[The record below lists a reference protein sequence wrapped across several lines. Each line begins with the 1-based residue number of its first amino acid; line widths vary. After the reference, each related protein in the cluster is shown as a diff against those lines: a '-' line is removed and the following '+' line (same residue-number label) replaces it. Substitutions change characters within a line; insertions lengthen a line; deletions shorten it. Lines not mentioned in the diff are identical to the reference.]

1 MAFASGR
8 RLFAAAL
15 SSLLLAGFLMVPAVP
30 ADATP
35 TSSGSGNCVL
45 IDTDFD
51 IDDMMAIPAVIGNRP
66 VAAIVISE
74 GYTRPKKG
82 AAALSR
88 LVAEPGQRNI
98 PIIVG
103 AGKNRSDASIISKW
117 GEFVL
122 DYRGMMNRLNDFLPV
137 ALPPSPSVLPSYK
150 KQVVAAVAGCQTV
163 DILVIGTFTS
173 FVHYSPLIRSKIG
186 EVVIMGKPLRGDK
199 SQRPGNFSF
208 NCEYDM
214 AACRYASNKQL
225 PGLNY
230 AFVDVPRTHCDETP
244 NTGSCAG
251 TVYGPTLSMVQSLT
265 SKGLPNALKQVL
277 LNHPSSWAL
286 DGWETSGFG
295 GKTLLWD
302 QSASLYLLDHSI
314 FKKVGGRGGHYETTL
329 MPDPFRKKWTK
340 FTNKSVVYKTNAA
353 IR

>member
-1 MAFASGR
+1 MAITSGR

-15 SSLLLAGFLMVPAVP
+15 SSLLLAGFLLVPAVP
-30 ADATP
+30 ADATT
-35 TSSGSGNCVL
+35 TSSGPGNCVL

-51 IDDMMAIPAVIGNRP
+51 IDDMMAIPMVIGNRT
-66 VAAIVISE
+66 VAAIVTSE
-74 GYTRPKKG
+74 GFTRPRNG

-103 AGKNRSDASIISKW
+103 AGKNRSDASIIRKW
-117 GEFVL
+117 GQFVL

-137 ALPPSPSVLPSYK
+137 ALPPSPPVPPSYK
-150 KQVVAAVAGCQTV
+150 KQVVAAVTGCRTV
-163 DILVIGTFTS
+163 DIVVIGTYTS
-173 FVHYSPLIRSKIG
+173 FVHYSPLIRSKIR

-214 AACRYASNKQL
+214 AACRKAFNKQL

-230 AFVDVPRTHCDETP
+230 AFVDVQRGRCDETP
-244 NTGSCAG
+244 NTGACVG
-251 TVYGPTLSMVQSLT
+251 TVYGPTLGMVRGLT

-277 LNHPSSWAL
+277 LNHPRSWAL
-286 DGWETSGFG
+286 DDWETSGFG

-302 QSASLYLLDHSI
+302 QAAALYLLDPSI

-329 MPDPFRKKWTK
+329 MPEPFRKKWTK
-340 FTNKSVVYKTNAA
+340 YTNKSVVYKTSAA
-353 IR
+353 VR

>member
-1 MAFASGR
+1 MLAQTTCSQVRAHRGPSRNPYWRSDRSAHSTRIPHGRRSANATAPLEIRRSFCYFSAMTFASGR

-15 SSLLLAGFLMVPAVP
+15 SSLLLAGFLLVPAVP

-51 IDDMMAIPAVIGNRP
+51 IDDMMAIPAVIGNRT
-66 VAAIVISE
+66 VAAIVTSE
-74 GYTRPKKG
+74 GYTRPEKG

-122 DYRGMMNRLNDFLPV
+122 DYRGMMNRLNDFLSV

-150 KQVVAAVAGCQTV
+150 KQVVAAVAGCRTV

-214 AACRYASNKQL
+214 AACRYAFNKQL

-244 NTGSCAG
+244 NTGPCAG
-251 TVYGPTLSMVQSLT
+251 TVYGPPRSTWSRV
-265 SKGLPNALKQVL
+265 LPARVC
-277 LNHPSSWAL
+277 
-286 DGWETSGFG
+286 
-295 GKTLLWD
+295 
-302 QSASLYLLDHSI
+302 
-314 FKKVGGRGGHYETTL
+314 R
-329 MPDPFRKKWTK
+329 MP
-340 FTNKSVVYKTNAA
+340 
-353 IR
+353 

>member
-1 MAFASGR
+1 MDFASGR
-8 RLFAAAL
+8 RLFRTAL
-15 SSLLLAGFLMVPAVP
+15 SFLLLAGFLLVPAVP
-30 ADATP
+30 ADATT
-35 TSSGSGNCVL
+35 TSNGVGNCVL

-66 VAAIVISE
+66 VAAIVTSE
-74 GYTRPKKG
+74 GYTRPKQG

-103 AGKNRSDASIISKW
+103 AGNNRSDASIINEW
-117 GEFVL
+117 GDFVL

-137 ALPPSPSVLPSYK
+137 ALPPSPSVLPSYQ

-199 SQRPGNFSF
+199 SQHPGNFSF

-214 AACRYASNKQL
+214 AACRKASNKQL

-230 AFVDVPRTHCDETP
+230 AFVDVPRSDCDKTP
-244 NTGSCAG
+244 NTGPCAG
-251 TVYGPTLSMVQSLT
+251 TVYGPTLGMVQSLT
-265 SKGLPNALKQVL
+265 SRGLPNTLKQVL

-286 DGWETSGFG
+286 DDWETSGFG

-302 QSASLYLLDHSI
+302 QSASLYLLDHSM

-329 MPDPFRKKWTK
+329 MPDPYRKKWTE
-340 FTNKSVVYKTNAA
+340 FTNKSTVYKTSDAV
-353 IR
+353 R